1 MIPTPT
7 QALVRRLAESYANLH
22 PGVSLARAREQY
34 AAYVQ
39 ALRSAG
45 LEVKFVEADDTRP
58 DCVFVEDTAIVW
70 DGQALLTRM
79 SPHREG
85 EQAGV
90 EDALRPTHR
99 ISRVAPPGK
108 LEGGD
113 VLHVEDTTYV
123 GLTGRTNEA
132 GVETLREFLTPFGQ
146 RIVAV
151 PVENCLHLKSGVS
164 YLGDATMIV
173 APELVPAHAFDVP
186 EVIETAREEEY
197 AANCVRL
204 GSFLLVP
211 AGFPQTEKK
220 LRRFAESRGVEI
232 VPLDCSEFRKGG
244 GSLTCLSLL
253 W

>member
-1 MIPTPT
+1 VATPT
-7 QALVRRLAESYANLH
+7 KALVRRLAESYANLYT
-22 PGVSLARAREQY
+22 GVSLARAREQH

-58 DCVFVEDTAIVW
+58 DCVFIEDTAIVW
-70 DGQALLTRM
+70 AGHALLTRM

-123 GLTGRTNEA
+123 GLTSRSNEA
-132 GVETLREFLTPFGQ
+132 GADALRQFLAPFGK
-146 RIVAV
+146 RVVAV
-151 PVENCLHLKSGVS
+151 RVENCLHLKSGVS
-164 YLGDATMIV
+164 YLGDGTIIV

-211 AGFPQTEKK
+211 APFPQTEKK
-220 LRRFAESRGVEI
+220 LRRFADKQGVEL

>member
-1 MIPTPT
+1 VATPT
-7 QALVRRLAESYANLH
+7 KALVRRLAESYANLYT
-22 PGVSLARAREQY
+22 GVSLARAREQH

-45 LEVKFVEADDTRP
+45 LEVKFVEADDARP
-58 DCVFVEDTAIVW
+58 DCVFIEDTAIVW
-70 DGQALLTRM
+70 AGHALLTRM

-123 GLTGRTNEA
+123 GLTSRSNEA
-132 GVETLREFLTPFGQ
+132 GADALRQFLAPFGK
-146 RIVAV
+146 RVVAV
-151 PVENCLHLKSGVS
+151 RVENCLHLKSGVS
-164 YLGDATMIV
+164 YLGDGTIIV
-173 APELVPAHAFDVP
+173 APELVPAHAFDVQ

-220 LRRFAESRGVEI
+220 LRRFADKRGVEL